1 MALRVLVK
9 CTAFNASL
17 PTVVSSRSRIL
28 ERVRW
33 CNVLNACCDGVTA
46 RAWLTDNGVGD
57 IYVKFN
63 RIGIILTESR
73 VDLPDIIENCQEMF
87 QTIKSLMF
95 ELICD
100 LMLVFS
106 KKARHGTRSS
116 RPVCVICYFDTCVT

>member
-1 MALRVLVK
+1 MALRVLVE

-17 PTVVSSRSRIL
+17 HTVVSSRSRIL

-33 CNVLNACCDGVTA
+33 CNVLDACCDGVTA

-87 QTIKSLMF
+87 QT
-95 ELICD
+95 
-100 LMLVFS
+100 
-106 KKARHGTRSS
+106 TS
-116 RPVCVICYFDTCVT
+116 R